1 MAADPLEGDWE
12 PEVRVLVVDDQPLF
26 LGVAEEV
33 INATSGFRAVGCAR
47 SGEAALEWLRTREA
61 DLVVM
66 DVRMPGCDGIVAAR
80 EVAAM
85 DDPPVVLLCS
95 GDERPDI
102 AADPQAHGA
111 DAFHRKERF
120 GARLLREVWGRHGAC
135 RSGSRAS

>member
-1 MAADPLEGDWE
+1 MAVSALDDYGE
-12 PEVRVLVVDDQPLF
+12 PEVRVLVVDDQPFF
-26 LGVAEEV
+26 LGVAQEV
-33 INATSGFRAVGCAR
+33 VNATSGFRAVGSAR

-66 DVRMPGCDGIVAAR
+66 DVRMPGRDGIDAAR
-80 EVAAM
+80 EVAALEH
-85 DDPPVVLLCS
+85 PPVVLLCS
-95 GDERPDI
+95 SDERPDI